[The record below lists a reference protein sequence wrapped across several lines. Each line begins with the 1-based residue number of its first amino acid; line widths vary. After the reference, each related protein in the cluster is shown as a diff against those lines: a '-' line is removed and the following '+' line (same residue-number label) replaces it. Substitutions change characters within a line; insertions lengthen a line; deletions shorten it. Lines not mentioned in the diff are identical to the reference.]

1 MFILDLKDGSI
12 YSTTPDTDDNVEFWK
27 LLNDKLGRTSAELFD
42 SLIASAKKTDPDIL
56 RQLSININN
65 LRVALA
71 KKDFS
76 KLEDIIENL
85 DEIYTDLS

>member
-1 MFILDLKDGSI
+1 MFILDLKDGSV

-27 LLNDKLGRTSAELFD
+27 LLNDKLGRASAELFD
-42 SLIASAKKTDPDIL
+42 CLIASAKKTNPDIL
-56 RQLSININN
+56 KQLSININS

-76 KLEDIIENL
+76 KLEDIINNL
-85 DEIYTDLS
+85 DEIYTNLS